1 MNKENFIKKYN
12 LRELTSNDG
21 ICIDLIYATNNN
33 FTHKKLYN
41 DTTCLLREN
50 TAEKLLKANKE
61 LLQYGYKIKIWDAFR
76 PIKIQEKMW
85 KLYPNENFVANPKS
99 GKSNHCKASAIDVTL
114 CTLDNKDLPMPT
126 EFDHFGIESYRN
138 YYTNLPK
145 NIQENVKLLEEI
157 MKKNGFDPLFSEWW
171 HFNDIDNYDIIYE
184 LYN

>member
-33 FTHKKLYN
+33 FTHQKLYN

-85 KLYPNENFVANPKS
+85 ELYPNENFVANPKN
-99 GKSNHCKASAIDVTL
+99 GKSNHCKASAIDITL
-114 CTLDNKDLPMPT
+114 CTLDNKNVPMPT

-145 NIQENVKLLEEI
+145 NIQKNVKLLEKI
-157 MKKNGFDPLFSEWW
+157 MKKNGFDPLSSEWW
-171 HFNDIDNYDIIYE
+171 HFNDMDNYDIIYE
-184 LYN
+184 IYN